1 MKQKQLEIAFNSIA
15 LGLGKRL
22 IDINRPSTFISNVSR
37 QDRNTLRHLMDI
49 QECNHHGTY
58 LGHPFCKFKSKCEAY
73 KYLIEKLENKL
84 VGWKQKCL
92 SMAGQ
97 MVLIKTVA
105 QAIMNYIT
113 QTFLLPKN
121 ILHKMDSI
129 IRNLYWGFK
138 NSNDH
143 HLYLKSWNT
152 ICLPKTSCGLGLRKM
167 EEINQAL
174 ISKLAWNLATP
185 SDKPGINMLEGH
197 RRTTAG
203 S

>member
-1 MKQKQLEIAFNSIA
+1 
-15 LGLGKRL
+15 
-22 IDINRPSTFISNVSR
+22 
-37 QDRNTLRHLMDI
+37 MDI
-49 QECNHHGTY
+49 QECNHRGTY
-58 LGHPFCKFKSKCEAY
+58 LGHPFYKFKSKCEAY
-73 KYLIEKLENKL
+73 KDLKEKLENKL
-84 VGWKQKCL
+84 AGWRQKCL

-97 MVLIKTVA
+97 MVVIKTVA
-105 QAIMNYIT
+105 QAILNYIT

-129 IRNLYWGFK
+129 IRNFYWGFK

-152 ICLPKTSCGLGLRKM
+152 ICLPKTSGGLGLSKM
-167 EEINQAL
+167 EEITQAL
-174 ISKLAWNLATP
+174 ITKLAWNLATL
-185 SDKPGINMLEGH
+185 SDKPWAQLVKVKYLRGINMLEEH